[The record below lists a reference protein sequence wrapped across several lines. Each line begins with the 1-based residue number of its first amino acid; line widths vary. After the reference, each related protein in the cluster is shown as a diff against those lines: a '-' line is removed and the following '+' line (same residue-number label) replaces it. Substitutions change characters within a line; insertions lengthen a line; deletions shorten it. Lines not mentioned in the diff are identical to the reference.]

1 MSERVNVPLSIAM
14 SESSPEISASIPP
27 KKQGLGWV
35 LAATILGSSMA
46 FIDVNVVNVA
56 LPVIQRDL
64 NATST
69 DIQWVVEAYTL
80 FLGALILV
88 GGSLGDRFGRKRIFL
103 IGVSIFATASA
114 WCGLAPEVHQL
125 ILARGVQGVGGALL
139 TPGSLSI
146 INSTFP
152 PLQRSKAIGTWSAFS
167 AITSALGPVLGGW
180 LVQAGSWRLVF
191 FINIPLA
198 LLVLTISFWRMP
210 ESRNERSSVGLD
222 WPGALLGTLGLGGI
236 VFALIETSSSGLGD
250 PLVLSFLGLGGLML
264 LGFILVE
271 LRSNSP
277 MVPLHLFRSPTFAG
291 ANLLTFCLYAGLG
304 GALFFV
310 PFDLIRVQHYSTAAA
325 GASLLPFTLLMF
337 SLSRW
342 SSGLVHRFGAKLPLM
357 AGPLIAAYGFILF
370 ARPSTGG
377 SYWTTFFPAIVVL
390 GLGMSITVAPLTM
403 TVMGA
408 LENRYSGVASG
419 INNAVAR
426 VGGLLAIA
434 VLNIFVLK
442 AFNAD
447 LDKRLMTL
455 RLPAAVR
462 VALNSQ
468 RGKLAGIEIP
478 AGIDRALRHA
488 LEQALALSFV
498 TGFRLAMASAAFL
511 AILGALWALFL
522 VEGKPEQK
530 PSLPHIEERAPPA

>member
-1 MSERVNVPLSIAM
+1 MSEQANAPAV
-14 SESSPEISASIPP
+14 IPP
-27 KKQGLGWV
+27 KNQGNGWI

-69 DIQWVVEAYTL
+69 DIQWIVEAYTL

-88 GGSLGDRFGRKRIFL
+88 GGSLGDRFGRKRVFL
-103 IGVSIFATASA
+103 IGVAIFAAASC
-114 WCGLAPEVHQL
+114 WCGFAPSVQQL
-125 ILARGVQGVGGALL
+125 IFARGIQGIGGALL

-146 INSTFP
+146 ISSSFS

-180 LVQAGSWRLVF
+180 LVQVSSWRLVF
-191 FINIPLA
+191 FINLPLA
-198 LLVLTISFWRMP
+198 LLVITISLWRMP
-210 ESRNERSSVGLD
+210 ESRNDPSTVGLD
-222 WPGALLGTLGLGGI
+222 WAGALLATLGLGG
-236 VFALIETSSSGLGD
+236 VVYALIETSSLGLNN
-250 PLVLSFLGLGGLML
+250 PYVLSFLGLGVLAL
-264 LGFILVE
+264 LAFVLVE
-271 LRSNSP
+271 RRSKSP
-277 MVPLHLFRSPTFAG
+277 MMPLYLFRSRTFSG
-291 ANLLTFCLYAGLG
+291 ANLLTFSLYAGLG
-304 GALFFV
+304 GALYFV

-342 SSGLVHRFGAKLPLM
+342 SSNLVNRFGARLPLIV
-357 AGPLIAAYGFILF
+357 GPLIAACGFLLF
-370 ARPSTGG
+370 ALPSTGG

-419 INNAVAR
+419 INNALAR
-426 VGGLLAIA
+426 VAGLLAIA

-442 AFNAD
+442 TFNAD
-447 LDKRLMTL
+447 LDKRLMP
-455 RLPAAVR
+455 LPLPIAVR
-462 VALNSQ
+462 AALNSQ

-478 AGIDRALRHA
+478 AGMNNGLRHA
-488 LEQALALSFV
+488 VEQALALSFV
-498 TGFRLAMASAAFL
+498 TGFRLAMFSAAGL
-511 AILGALWALFL
+511 AILGALCVSLL
-522 VEGKPEQK
+522 VEGRPKKLNPK
-530 PSLPHIEERAPPA
+530 EEVS